1 MVVISTWPRVQPFTR
16 MPPTAQTVNMCS
28 GSLWN
33 KDLSLS
39 HVRARALCNNPF
51 AQTDRCSVP
60 LVDEL
65 TPQHQHRKIVHEVSC
80 KKRISVQSCGAHGNP
95 CTK

>member
-16 MPPTAQTVNMCS
+16 MPPTAQTLNMCS

-39 HVRARALCNNPF
+39 HVRARAVQQPLCTNRQVFGSP
-51 AQTDRCSVP
+51 R
-60 LVDEL
+60 
-65 TPQHQHRKIVHEVSC
+65 R
-80 KKRISVQSCGAHGNP
+80 
-95 CTK
+95 